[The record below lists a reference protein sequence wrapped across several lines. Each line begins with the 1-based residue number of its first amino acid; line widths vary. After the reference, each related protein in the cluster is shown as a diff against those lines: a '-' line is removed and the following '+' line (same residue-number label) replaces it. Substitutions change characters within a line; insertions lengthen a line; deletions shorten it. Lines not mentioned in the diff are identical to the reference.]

1 MALGLFGGDMGW
13 LNIVLFVGMMLL
25 FLLGPKIMLK
35 RILGKLQQAMNHMEA
50 NLQEA
55 EDMFLHKVEDDP
67 SPELRQSLEPMKN
80 MVFSPPSNLDP
91 AGMFDKMERVLDSS
105 EDKMDRYVDNIAPD
119 ADEEEKANLQM
130 AFKGVYGSQQI
141 YVLMRHFKELIAETK
156 SFQIGNMVKMM
167 LPLYKEISDSQRKA
181 TEAFV
186 NGVPIGDTV
195 GPLVV
200 AKLTENEP
208 EEVAKNIIMSRE
220 ELDGN
225 EYIVLKSKGPGARLG
240 KYGDAVEQIMAD
252 EDIERIVT
260 VDAGMRYEGEKT
272 GSLVEGTGVMM
283 GGPGVEKG
291 KIESVASEHDTPL
304 EGYII
309 KQSGPEASQ
318 PMHKKIWDAHQ
329 KAVNKLR
336 DEIRN
341 ADGTP
346 LIVGVGNTCGAGNT
360 KDEIDGLKEKL
371 KPYWAQQEEETTSY
385 FGLMKA
391 FPMGGG
397 DQHRFTANNTFQLF
411 QRIVR

>member
-55 EDMFLHKVEDDP
+55 EDMFLHTVEDDP